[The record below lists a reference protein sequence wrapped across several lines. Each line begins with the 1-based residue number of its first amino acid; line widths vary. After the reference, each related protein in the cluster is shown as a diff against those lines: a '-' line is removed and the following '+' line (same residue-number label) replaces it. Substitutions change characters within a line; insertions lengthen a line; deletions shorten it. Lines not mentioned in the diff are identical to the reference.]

1 MASGIFSP
9 YGINQPYGNTQSY
22 QSTQYFPQ
30 PQGNVYMVN
39 NSLEVANIP
48 MGAGISAVICP
59 NEGILYLKTMQN
71 GAPTLMAYKISSY
84 DSNNQTQNQGDSK
97 TQSIKKEELPNYDE
111 KIIKLEQQIEQIKKV
126 LGGKYDGLI

>member
-39 NSLEVANIP
+39 NSLEAANIP
-48 MGAGISAVICP
+48 MGAG
-59 NEGILYLKTMQN
+59 Y
-71 GAPTLMAYKISSY
+71 
-84 DSNNQTQNQGDSK
+84 
-97 TQSIKKEELPNYDE
+97 
-111 KIIKLEQQIEQIKKV
+111 
-126 LGGKYDGLI
+126 GLFN

>member
-30 PQGNVYMVN
+30 PQGNVYMIN

-71 GAPTLMAYKISSY
+71 GTPTLIAYKISPY
-84 DSNNQTQNQGDSK
+84 DSNSQTQNQGDSK
-97 TQSIKKEELPNYDE
+97 TQSIKKEESPNYDE
-111 KIIKLEQQIEQIKKV
+111 KITKLEQQIEQIKKV